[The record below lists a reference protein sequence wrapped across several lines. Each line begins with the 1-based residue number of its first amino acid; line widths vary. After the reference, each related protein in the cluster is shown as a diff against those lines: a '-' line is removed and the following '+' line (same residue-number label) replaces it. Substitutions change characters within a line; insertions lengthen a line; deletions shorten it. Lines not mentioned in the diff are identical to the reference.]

1 MFPEFRCPAL
11 FPDGF
16 IDPIRSR
23 ASSLRIFLDEIRFD
37 IRFPKQILSHH
48 HPSGLLSSTNRD
60 VKHDFGKSIG
70 LRELGDRRPAFF
82 EREESSVPESSDSGS
97 SRKPPPLATR
107 NRLSK
112 ASQRIPA
119 RSVSNA
125 CAKAHVRCRKVKSKA
140 NEPNRTVTS
149 FARFIEANSKSAR
162 RTGHVFT

>member
-1 MFPEFRCPAL
+1 MFPDFRCPAL

-48 HPSGLLSSTNRD
+48 HPSGLLPSTKTD

-70 LRELGDRRPAFF
+70 LRELGDRQPAFF
-82 EREESSVPESSDSGS
+82 ECEESFVPESSDSGS

-125 CAKAHVRCRKVKSKA
+125 CAQAHVRCRKVKSRA
-140 NEPNRTVTS
+140 NEPSQRVTC
-149 FARFIEANSKSAR
+149 FARFIKENLKSGR
-162 RTGHVFT
+162 RTGHVFP